1 MAINLYS
8 PLPTIWLYI
17 FICLGWKVNLR
28 HFHLA
33 FPSMIAVI
41 LPTKYAKWGLGQLQ
55 NRSFQLYIGRLTMDA
70 VDLYKLDIGQDYIY
84 YLATIIRPTVT
95 WEPWWFRSWAI
106 NNNSGPMSNCH
117 QMSISF
123 SLMHSYQS
131 LLCVLAMILQYFSSY
146 GPSHLFCQQ
155 LWVWKLAQV
164 QKSGKGLW
172 TFTGATALSFVVV
185 HCLFLLLV

>member
-33 FPSMIAVI
+33 FPRIAVI
-41 LPTKYAKWGLGQLQ
+41 LPTKYAKRGLGQLQ

-95 WEPWWFRSWAI
+95 WGPWWFRSWAI

-123 SLMHSYQS
+123 SLKHSYQS
-131 LLCVLAMILQYFSSY
+131 LLCVLAMILQHMDPATSSVSSC
-146 GPSHLFCQQ
+146 GSENWLRFRNRARDCE
-155 LWVWKLAQV
+155 
-164 QKSGKGLW
+164 
-172 TFTGATALSFVVV
+172 
-185 HCLFLLLV
+185 LLLGQLPSAL